1 MSPSE
6 FADKLG
12 LSENDKSLFLEFIY
26 DYGRARYNDG
36 KVEGKLE
43 PNKNL

>member
-1 MSPSE
+1 MSPSD

-26 DYGRARYNDG
+26 EYGQERYNTG
-36 KVEGKLE
+36 RVEGKLE
-43 PNKNL
+43 PNKNI